1 VQLSLKFLEKD
12 ELANYSFQHEF
23 LKPFDT
29 VLAKSATVEMRE
41 LTLECIRQI
50 LHWRAAKIKSGWK
63 NIFSALSLAA
73 RDGEKSVIAL
83 SSDIVHVILKQHFGL
98 VCGSSMIVE
107 CTHCL
112 VAFASNRLSAEIA
125 VAAVEGIAIC
135 ADALIKAES
144 GHSLP
149 AAPASPQAMADSTTG
164 TGASSGA
171 SIDEEVLLRVCFP
184 MLTGLSRIVM
194 DARINVRTSA
204 LHTLFGIVRSHGHV
218 YTPNLW
224 RLIFRGVLFPI
235 FDDVK
240 YSGSESEFV
249 DSEWLHTTC
258 FTAFHLLVQVY
269 SRHYEVLS
277 PLIAADLLELMR
289 DSIEQ
294 ADESVGSIGITCFVE
309 MIGLVG
315 QRASA
320 EEWERI
326 LLVLHRAFSHAE
338 LAELRNPA
346 DPADPSA
353 LGAALTVAPATAAGL
368 RRLKGKCAMQLQL
381 MDALHALLDVSR
393 DKGIAD
399 IDAFVPRVE
408 AEWHT
413 LDELKSN
420 AQLQLALTNGGWLPQ
435 VAPAFPFRERSFAPR
450 LAKHSLCWSI
460 FSQAHFGL
468 AMSAGSAPR
477 TL

>member
-1 VQLSLKFLEKD
+1 MCVVYRAY
-12 ELANYSFQHEF
+12 LACCLAGRFQHEF

-50 LHWRAAKIKSGWK
+50 LHWRASKIKSGWK
-63 NIFSALSLAA
+63 NIFSALALAA
-73 RDGEKSVIAL
+73 RDSERSVVAL

-98 VCGSSMIVE
+98 VSGSSMIVE

-135 ADALIKAES
+135 ADALIKVES
-144 GHSLP
+144 GHSLHHHTASH
-149 AAPASPQAMADSTTG
+149 AAPDSSAAAAAG
-164 TGASSGA
+164 GAGISV
-171 SIDEEVLLRVCFP
+171 DEEVLLRVCFP

-269 SRHYEVLS
+269 SQYYEVLS
-277 PLIAADLLELMR
+277 PLVAVDLLELMR

-294 ADESVGSIGITCFVE
+294 ADDSVGSIGITCFVE

-326 LLVLHRAFSHAE
+326 LTVLHRAFSHAE
-338 LAELRNPA
+338 LAELRNPT
-346 DPADPSA
+346 DPADH
-353 LGAALTVAPATAAGL
+353 AAGHAEFTVAAATAAGL
-368 RRLKGKCAMQLQL
+368 ARLKSKCSMQLQL
-381 MDALHALLDVSR
+381 MDALQALLDASR

-420 AQLQLALTNGGWLPQ
+420 APLQLALTNAGWLPQ
-435 VAPAFPFRERSFAPR
+435 VRDPSVTRPSAHRPREYDVS
-450 LAKHSLCWSI
+450 
-460 FSQAHFGL
+460 
-468 AMSAGSAPR
+468 